1 MISEIKKWGNSLAI
15 RIPKSFAKEIA
26 VKEGSRVDISIDEN
40 KIVIEPAVKPEKYE
54 LKDLLSEVKESNIHK
69 EYLKYSPHGKEIW

>member
-1 MISEIKKWGNSLAI
+1 LISEIKKWGNSLAI

-69 EYLKYSPHGKEIW
+69 EYLKDSPHGKEIW